1 MLDPSEYTPI
11 PVLVPESPTVTVPST
26 VPVEP
31 LVNIAIPPLLDFIS
45 PLLAFVKVPF
55 SEYNPTFPP
64 ASTDTT
70 PAFVN
75 VPVFCTTAWYAAFE
89 IVAPFL
95 FVATD
100 PFERYNPIESVPV
113 DVTSIFFSFS
123 NVELFK
129 ITPYTLF
136 PVTVIVP
143 WFPVVP
149 VVPLKY
155 IPIFS
160 FAPFTLILPSLTNFA
175 ELE

>member
-75 VPVFCTTAWYAAFE
+75 VPVFCTTA
-89 IVAPFL
+89 
-95 FVATD
+95 
-100 PFERYNPIESVPV
+100 
-113 DVTSIFFSFS
+113 
-123 NVELFK
+123 
-129 ITPYTLF
+129 
-136 PVTVIVP
+136 
-143 WFPVVP
+143 
-149 VVPLKY
+149 
-155 IPIFS
+155 
-160 FAPFTLILPSLTNFA
+160 
-175 ELE
+175 